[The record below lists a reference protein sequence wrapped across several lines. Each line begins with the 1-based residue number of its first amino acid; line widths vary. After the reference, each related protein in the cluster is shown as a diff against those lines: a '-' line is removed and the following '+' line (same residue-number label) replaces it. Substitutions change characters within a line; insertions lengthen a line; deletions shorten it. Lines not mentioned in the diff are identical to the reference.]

1 MKTSLAFE
9 TAAAD
14 MFNNL
19 DEVMNQLET
28 LDNAIALLHQI
39 GQVHKASGFP
49 LDYFKV
55 RPSAASLVPV
65 MGMGGRVGVLV
76 QGRIQGGGGVLGVR
90 TPPPPILRDPQ
101 TS

>member
-55 RPSAASLVPV
+55 RPSAASLVPL
-65 MGMGGRVGVLV
+65 MGMGGR
-76 QGRIQGGGGVLGVR
+76 GRSGGPDVALIEFKKLAWPLSLG
-90 TPPPPILRDPQ
+90 LGL
-101 TS
+101 